1 MKIGKVMFIIINI
14 DNMTLLRIPVESTH
28 RYAGCAVQR
37 GAIEDGGWADN
48 QAEHDQTVDHKVLQG
63 VPPES

>member
-1 MKIGKVMFIIINI
+1 MEIGKVIFMISI
-14 DNMTLLRIPVESTH
+14 DNMALLLILVESTH